1 MIQIPGCVL
10 SLSLVPVIVIFT
22 KFDALYTV
30 AFGELRDQG
39 MRSEEAL
46 AMVPQQAEQMFKDK
60 DYYGRLQ
67 ATVFP
72 PRNCVCMGGE

>member
-1 MIQIPGCVL
+1 M
-10 SLSLVPVIVIFT
+10 PVIAIFT

-30 AFGELRDQG
+30 AFSELVEQG

-60 DYYGRLQ
+60 DFHGILQ
-67 ATVFP
+67 STKFP
-72 PRNCVCMGGE
+72 PKNFVCMGGELIICNDIE